1 MNYPVDKIHFIVY
14 NIIEKCGTTSQSE
27 ERKVKPMSSNE
38 ISKTLKDLYEL
49 RAMRTELDDEI
60 TALEDQ
66 VKAEMAE
73 RGVDELEGAGHTA
86 KYAEY
91 TSMRFDASAFKKAQ
105 PELAAEYT
113 KATTA
118 RRFTLN

>member
-1 MNYPVDKIHFIVY
+1 
-14 NIIEKCGTTSQSE
+14 
-27 ERKVKPMSSNE
+27 MSSNE
-38 ISKTLKDLYEL
+38 ISKTLKELYEL
-49 RAMRTELDDEI
+49 RAMKAELEDEI
-60 TALEDQ
+60 TALEDK
-66 VKAEMAE
+66 VKAEMNE

-91 TSMRFDASAFKKAQ
+91 TTMRFDASAFKRAQ
-105 PELAAEYT
+105 PTLAAEYT

>member
-1 MNYPVDKIHFIVY
+1 
-14 NIIEKCGTTSQSE
+14 
-27 ERKVKPMSSNE
+27 MSTYE

-49 RAMRTELDDEI
+49 RAMKTELEDEI
-60 TALEDQ
+60 TALEDR
-66 VKAEMAE
+66 VKAEMSA

-86 KYAEY
+86 KYSEY

>member
-1 MNYPVDKIHFIVY
+1 MK
-14 NIIEKCGTTSQSE
+14 SE
-27 ERKVKPMSSNE
+27 LE
-38 ISKTLKDLYEL
+38 
-49 RAMRTELDDEI
+49 DEI
-60 TALEDQ
+60 TALEDR

-105 PELAAEYT
+105 PELVAEFT

>member
-1 MNYPVDKIHFIVY
+1 
-14 NIIEKCGTTSQSE
+14 
-27 ERKVKPMSSNE
+27 MSNNE

-49 RAMRTELDDEI
+49 RAMKSELEDEI
-60 TALEDQ
+60 TALEDRI
-66 VKAEMAE
+66 KAEMAE

-86 KYAEY
+86 KYSEY

-105 PELAAEYT
+105 PELASEYT

>member
-1 MNYPVDKIHFIVY
+1 
-14 NIIEKCGTTSQSE
+14 
-27 ERKVKPMSSNE
+27 MSTNE

-49 RAMRTELDDEI
+49 RAMRSELDDEI
-60 TALEDQ
+60 TALEDK
-66 VKAEMAE
+66 VKAEMLQQ
-73 RGVDELEGAGHTA
+73 GVDELEGAGHIA

-91 TSMRFDASAFKKAQ
+91 TSMRFDAAAFKKAQ
-105 PELAAEYT
+105 PELAAEFT

>member
-1 MNYPVDKIHFIVY
+1 
-14 NIIEKCGTTSQSE
+14 
-27 ERKVKPMSSNE
+27 MSINE

-49 RAMRTELDDEI
+49 RAMRSELDDEI
-60 TALEDQ
+60 TALEDK
-66 VKAEMAE
+66 VKAEMNA
-73 RGVDELEGAGHTA
+73 RGVVELEGAGHIA

-91 TSMRFDASAFKKAQ
+91 TSMRFDASTFKKAH
-105 PELAAEYT
+105 PDLASEFT

>member
-1 MNYPVDKIHFIVY
+1 
-14 NIIEKCGTTSQSE
+14 
-27 ERKVKPMSSNE
+27 MSNNE
-38 ISKTLKDLYEL
+38 ICKTLKELYEL
-49 RAMRTELDDEI
+49 RSMRNELDDEI
-60 TALEDQ
+60 TALEDK
-66 VKAEMAE
+66 VKSEMND
-73 RGVDELEGAGHTA
+73 RGVDELEGAGHVA

-105 PELAAEYT
+105 PQLAAEFT

>member
-1 MNYPVDKIHFIVY
+1 
-14 NIIEKCGTTSQSE
+14 
-27 ERKVKPMSSNE
+27 MSSNE

-49 RAMRTELDDEI
+49 RAMRSELDDEI
-60 TALEDQ
+60 TALEDK
-66 VKAEMAE
+66 VKAEMNQ
-73 RGVDELEGAGHTA
+73 RGVDELEGAGHIA

-91 TSMRFDASAFKKAQ
+91 TTMRFDASAFKRAQ
-105 PELAAEYT
+105 PELASEYT